1 MGRGGS
7 HKNMKKPEISSTIH
21 KTRAIVHNALFS
33 SKSLILALFGNITIF
48 PIFPFLKLDFSEFPV
63 YLATLIYGIPSGLS
77 VLFTVS
83 LIRMLL
89 FSTSGIIGFIIRSSS
104 VIIILFLGLS
114 LRFKNKILKFF
125 IITIGLCINIT
136 VKLLLNY
143 YFWINFFAISREFLS
158 SALFKIIL
166 PYNFIK
172 LSLCIILAIYFKRYI
187 KNKLKGSYEI

>member
-1 MGRGGS
+1 MGGGKS
-7 HKNMKKPEISSTIH
+7 YYFMKKLEISTTVH
-21 KTRAIVHNALFS
+21 RTRNIVHNSLFS
-33 SKSLILALFGNITIF
+33 SISLILALFGNITIF
-48 PIFPFLKLDFSEFPV
+48 PVFPFLKLDFSEFPI
-63 YLATLIYGIPSGLS
+63 YLATLIYGVPSGLS

-125 IITIGLCINIT
+125 IITIGLCINIII
-136 VKLLLNY
+136 KLSLNY
-143 YFWINFFAISREFLS
+143 YFWINFFSISRELLS

-166 PYNFIK
+166 PYNLIK
-172 LSLCIILAIYFKRYI
+172 LSSCLILAIYFKKYI
-187 KNKLKGSYEI
+187 KNKLKGSYKI